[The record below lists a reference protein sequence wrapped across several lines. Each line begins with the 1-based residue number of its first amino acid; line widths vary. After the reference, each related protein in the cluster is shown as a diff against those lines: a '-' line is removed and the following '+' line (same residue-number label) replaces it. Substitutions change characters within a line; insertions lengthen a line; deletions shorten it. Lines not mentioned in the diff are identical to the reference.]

1 MGYNPRLLQPAVTKM
16 HYPINEIFQTI
27 QGEGVFTG
35 LPAIFVRL
43 QGCPVG
49 CPWCDTRHTWVVDP
63 AREVGVQAVLDCSN
77 ESDGWSK
84 MSTEQILASF
94 QQLGYQAR
102 HVVITGGEPC
112 LYDLQDL
119 STALIEAG
127 YQVQIET
134 SGTSEVQTHE
144 QTWVTVSPK
153 INMKGG
159 LPVLVSAL
167 ERANEIKHP
176 VATERHVEELDA
188 LLATASLRENV
199 VIALQPISQKPRA
212 TQLAMA
218 TCIARNWRL
227 SIQTHK
233 YLDID

>member
-1 MGYNPRLLQPAVTKM
+1 MVSNLRA
-16 HYPINEIFQTI
+16 YPVNELFQSI
-27 QGEGVFTG
+27 QGEGYFTG
-35 LPAIFVRL
+35 VPAIFIRL
-43 QGCPVG
+43 QGCPVA

-63 AREVGVQAVLDCSN
+63 AREVGSREVLDRSN

-84 MSTEQILASF
+84 MSTEEILGSF
-94 QQLGYQAR
+94 ETLGYRAR
-102 HVVITGGEPC
+102 HVVLTGGEPC
-112 LYDLQDL
+112 LYDLHEL
-119 STALIEAG
+119 SSALLAAG

-134 SGTSEVQTHE
+134 SGTSEILTHA

-153 INMKGG
+153 IGMKGG

-176 VATERHVEELDA
+176 VATERHIEELDA
-188 LLATASLRENV
+188 LLATASLRPDV

-212 TQLAMA
+212 TELAMA

-233 YLDID
+233 YLNID

>member
-119 STALIEAG
+119 SAVLIEAG

-134 SGTSEVQTHE
+134 SGTSEIQTHE

-188 LLATASLRENV
+188 LLATARLRENV

>member
-1 MGYNPRLLQPAVTKM
+1 M

-63 AREVGVQAVLDCSN
+63 AREVGGQAVLDCSN

-84 MSTEQILASF
+84 MSTEQILVSF

-119 STALIEAG
+119 SAALIEAG

-134 SGTSEVQTHE
+134 SGTSEIQTHE

-188 LLATASLRENV
+188 LLATARLRENV

>member
-84 MSTEQILASF
+84 MSTAQILASF

-119 STALIEAG
+119 SAALIEAG

-134 SGTSEVQTHE
+134 SGTSEIQTHE

-188 LLATASLRENV
+188 LLATARLRENV

>member
-1 MGYNPRLLQPAVTKM
+1 M

-63 AREVGVQAVLDCSN
+63 SREVDSKEVLDRSN

-84 MSTEQILASF
+84 MSTDEILASF
-94 QQLGYQAR
+94 ETLGYKAR
-102 HVVITGGEPC
+102 HVVLTGGEPC
-112 LYDLQDL
+112 LYDLIEL
-119 STALIEAG
+119 STALVTAG
-127 YQVQIET
+127 FQVQIET
-134 SGTSEVQTHE
+134 SGTSEIKTHDS
-144 QTWVTVSPK
+144 TWVTVSPK
-153 INMKGG
+153 IGMKGG
-159 LPVLVSAL
+159 LPVLRSAL

-176 VATERHVEELDA
+176 VATEHHIEELDA
-188 LLATASLRENV
+188 LLATAELRKDV

-212 TQLAMA
+212 TELAMA

-233 YLDID
+233 YLNID

>member
-119 STALIEAG
+119 SAALIEAG

-134 SGTSEVQTHE
+134 SGTSEIQTHE